1 MRDRHSFIHIH
12 IFRNVPVTKRVK
24 FYGKVQGVY
33 FRRRTAESALENGV
47 TGWVKNLPD
56 GSVEAEFSGEAERV
70 QSTIEYCRSRMPVA
84 RVDRLE
90 VSDMDFVDHQNFRIR
105 Y

>member
-1 MRDRHSFIHIH
+1 MRM
-12 IFRNVPVTKRVK
+12 PVTKRVK

-33 FRRRTAESALENGV
+33 FRRRTMDSAVEHDV
-47 TGWVKNLPD
+47 TGWVMNLPD
-56 GSVEAEFSGEAERV
+56 GSVEAEFSGESDMV
-70 QSTIEYCRSRMPVA
+70 DGVIDYCCNMMPVA

-90 VSDMDFVDHQNFRIR
+90 SREVEFVDYPSFRIR